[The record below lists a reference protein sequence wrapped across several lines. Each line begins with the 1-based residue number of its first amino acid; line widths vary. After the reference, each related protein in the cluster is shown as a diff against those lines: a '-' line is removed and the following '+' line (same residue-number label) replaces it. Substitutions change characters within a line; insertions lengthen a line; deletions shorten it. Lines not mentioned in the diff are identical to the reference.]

1 MSDAIKQSLF
11 HEPKLGK
18 FDKQKYLS
26 DIFDFMIGSV
36 NLFDSS
42 SKAISFEGELITL
55 QPRLKNELVSEIF
68 NNQVMSSI
76 CIEQN
81 LDLMFKRLDFLIF
94 ANQSKPI
101 GYLSL
106 GLFDC
111 RIKIVD
117 FRIDTTLE
125 NIQNIGNTIKVLLA
139 WLFETTNLDAI
150 DLKFI
155 GNYESIAVQLI
166 QDLNIGTKNNDE
178 LNSNQIKTQ
187 PIRPKDVNLILT
199 AGPAIT
205 SVERNFAANAAAFG
219 WNAHHSDY
227 LSEFEKHF
235 ARYVGAEYAVATS
248 SCTGALH
255 LSLLALGIGPG
266 DEVVVPDITWVATA
280 SAVKYVGATPVF
292 ADVDLLSWTIDI
304 ESIKKVTTKKTK
316 AIIPVHLYGYAAN
329 MPAIIEF
336 ASKKGLFVIEDA
348 APAIGT
354 TIEGRAAGTFG
365 QIGCFSFQGAKM
377 LVTGEGGMVVTDS
390 KLLYNRLRKL
400 QDHGRVPGTFWI
412 DEIGHKYKLSN
423 LAASIGLAQ
432 LTSVERQIHKKR
444 LNNLEYKRE
453 LSSNSRIIFQEEIQ
467 NSRSICWMTSIIIPK
482 VNRTK
487 LFEHLMLSGID
498 TRPTFPRISTYPI
511 WGKGYKHAF
520 SNADQIAEFGINLPS
535 GVNITKEQI
544 ALISRTILEFLE
556 MG

>member
-1 MSDAIKQSLF
+1 
-11 HEPKLGK
+11 
-18 FDKQKYLS
+18 
-26 DIFDFMIGSV
+26 MIESV

-42 SKAISFEGELITL
+42 SKAISFEDELITL
-55 QPRLKNELVSEIF
+55 QPRLKNELISEIF
-68 NNQVMSSI
+68 NNQAMSSI
-76 CIEQN
+76 CIDQN

-94 ANQSKPI
+94 ENQSKPI
-101 GYLSL
+101 GYISL
-106 GLFDC
+106 GLFDHK
-111 RIKIVD
+111 IKIVD
-117 FRIDTTLE
+117 FKMDTKLE
-125 NIQNIGNTIKVLLA
+125 NIQNIRKTIRVLLA
-139 WLFETTNLDAI
+139 WLFETINLDTI

-155 GNYESIAVQLI
+155 GNYKSIAYQLI
-166 QDLNIGTKNNDE
+166 QELNNGNKNYDE
-178 LNSNQIKTQ
+178 LNPSQIKTQ

-227 LSEFEKHF
+227 LIEFEKHF
-235 ARYVGAEYAVATS
+235 ARYVGAQYAVATS

-280 SAVKYVGATPVF
+280 SAVKYVGATPIF

-304 ESIKKVTTKKTK
+304 ESIKKVTTKRTR

-329 MPAIIEF
+329 MPEIIEF
-336 ASKKGLFVIEDA
+336 ASKKSLFVIEDA

-354 TIEGRAAGTFG
+354 TIEGRGAGTFG
-365 QIGCFSFQGAKM
+365 EIGCFSFQGAKM

-400 QDHGRVPGTFWI
+400 QEHGRIPGTFWI
-412 DEIGHKYKLSN
+412 DEIGQKYKLSN

-453 LSSNSRIIFQEEIQ
+453 LSSNSRIVFQEEIP
-467 NSRSICWMTSIIIPK
+467 NSRSICWMTSIIIPG
-482 VNRTK
+482 VNRAK
-487 LFEHLMLSGID
+487 LFSHLKLSGID

-511 WGKGYKHAF
+511 WSKEYKHAF
-520 SNADQIAEFGINLPS
+520 SNAEQIAEFGINLPS

-544 ALISRTILEFLE
+544 VFISRTILEFLE
-556 MG
+556 IE